1 MSKTTTYLR
10 DKWKDSLL
18 TGQAFSVPAL
28 YVGIFTTMPTTEAGD
43 DGVEPTIDPTTTGY
57 ARVLTTNKWQSG
69 TGVGLTFE
77 NDELFNFE
85 TLNVTWDGTTNPYS
99 IAGIGLWDASTGG
112 NCLAYAVIN
121 PTRVINVSQEMDIA
135 PGGLILN
142 LE

>member
-28 YVGIFTTMPTTEAGD
+28 YVGIFNTMPTTEAGD
-43 DGVEPTIDPTTTGY
+43 DGVEPAIDPATGY

-69 TGVGLTFE
+69 TGAGLAFE
-77 NDELFNFE
+77 NDEIFNFE
-85 TLNVTWDGTTNPYS
+85 TLNVTWDGTTNPYA
-99 IAGIGLWDASTGG
+99 IVGIGLWDAPSGG
-112 NCLAYAVIN
+112 NCLAYAEIN
-121 PTRVINVSQEMDIA
+121 PTRTIGVSQEMDIA
-135 PGGLILN
+135 AGGLTLT